1 MGIPFDGV
9 VLLYENKGG
18 GFVTAIDIQLLSEAI
33 TDPTD
38 PNRNFPVLMTTEAD
52 IQLLHNYGGGHPGH
66 AVLNGDREIVYLGEG
81 HGVEAATRQ
90 AIIDDWNAN
99 GGR

>member
-1 MGIPFDGV
+1 MEIHSAGEDA
-9 VLLYENKGG
+9 L
-18 GFVTAIDIQLLSEAI
+18 
-33 TDPTD
+33 
-38 PNRNFPVLMTTEAD
+38 
-52 IQLLHNYGGGHPGH
+52 
-66 AVLNGDREIVYLGEG
+66 IVYLGEG

>member
-18 GFVTAIDIQLLSEAI
+18 GFVTPIDIQLLSEAI
-33 TDPTD
+33 TDPLD
-38 PNRNFPVLMTTEAD
+38 PDRNFPVLMTTEAD
-52 IQLLHNYGGGHPGH
+52 IKLLHDYFGKHPGH
-66 AVLNGDREIVYLGEG
+66 AVLNGKREIIYLGEG
-81 HGVEAATRQ
+81 HSVEAATRQ

-99 GGR
+99 GRP